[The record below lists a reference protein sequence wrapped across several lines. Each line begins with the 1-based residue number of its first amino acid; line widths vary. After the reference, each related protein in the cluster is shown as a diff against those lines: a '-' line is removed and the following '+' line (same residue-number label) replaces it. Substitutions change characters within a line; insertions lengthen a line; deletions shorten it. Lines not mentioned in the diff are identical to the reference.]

1 MNRFVIGILV
11 AGVGC
16 NLRAATNSTVT
27 APAAANAAASE
38 SNSVIEKEY
47 RKLIEDDDAAQTEVD
62 RWIKENKAAVESEK
76 AGLDFTVRAR
86 VSQRL
91 DRVREAYEEF
101 IRKHPEHVHA
111 RVAFAS
117 FLDDIGDEESSLAQL
132 ERARELDP
140 KDPAI
145 WNNLANYFGHHSPVK
160 KAFEYYGKAI
170 ELSPEQ
176 PVYYQNLATSV
187 FLFRK
192 DAMEYYN
199 LTEVQVFDRA
209 LELYRKALK
218 LDPQNFVLASDY
230 AQTFYGIRPLRN
242 DDAIAAWEYA
252 LNTARDEE
260 QREGVRI
267 HIARVKLAMGRL
279 DEARQQ
285 LNAVTNQVYAEL
297 KERVSKN
304 IEEREK
310 EKASTSQSPAEPKA
324 EK

>member
-1 MNRFVIGILV
+1 M
-11 AGVGC
+11 
-16 NLRAATNSTVT
+16 
-27 APAAANAAASE
+27 
-38 SNSVIEKEY
+38 
-47 RKLIEDDDAAQTEVD
+47 EDDDAAQTEVD
-62 RWIKENKAAVESEK
+62 RWIKENKAAVEKGNAEP
-76 AGLDFTVRAR
+76 DFTIRAR

-101 IRKHPEHVHA
+101 IRKHPGHVHA

-117 FLDDIGDEESSLAQL
+117 FLDDTGDEESSLAQL
-132 ERARELDP
+132 ERARDLDP

-145 WNNLANYFGHHSPVK
+145 WNNLANYYGHRSPVK

-192 DAMEYYN
+192 DAMEYYK
-199 LTEVQVFDRA
+199 LTEPQVFDRA

-218 LDPQNFVLASDY
+218 LDPDNFVLASDY
-230 AQTFYGIRPLRN
+230 AQTFYGVQPARN
-242 DDAIAAWEYA
+242 EEAIAAWEYA
-252 LNTARDEE
+252 LKTARDEA

-267 HIARVKLAMGRL
+267 HLARVKLAMDRL

-285 LNAVTNQVYAEL
+285 LNAVTNPVYVEL
-297 KERVSKN
+297 KERVTKN

-310 EKASTSQSPAEPKA
+310 EKSRVSAPQGAPKDG
-324 EK
+324 K